1 MMTKGAIIISFKIVM
16 VITTGGV
23 YEECGMFPT
32 TTWYFSAD
40 FFVSIQNDVTSFE
53 DKNSD
58 VVMRRGQC

>member
-1 MMTKGAIIISFKIVM
+1 
-16 VITTGGV
+16 
-23 YEECGMFPT
+23 MFPT